1 MKYKNLMIQG
11 TASDVGKSVITAG
24 LCRVLYQDGVKV
36 APFKSQNMSL
46 NSFITKEGKEMGR
59 AQVVQAEAAC
69 TEPRCAMNPIL
80 MKPTGDMNA
89 QIIFNGEV
97 YGDLSA
103 IDYHIQKDEF
113 KEKIKKIYETLEKD
127 FEVIILE
134 GAGSPAEINLR
145 ENDLVNMWMAEL
157 VDAPI
162 ILVGD
167 IDKGGVF
174 ASIYGTL
181 ALLTSEEKARV
192 KGVVINKFR
201 GDITILEPGLKM
213 LEDLI
218 QIPVLGVVPYFRLEI
233 DEEDAVSDRLKV
245 VRKSVDGEI
254 TVKIIKMPY
263 MSNFTDFNVLYSL
276 DGINTSYVNN
286 PEKLNDADMI
296 IIPGSKNTIKDLIYL
311 KDMRYD
317 EKLNELKRKGKYIFG
332 VCGGFQILGNKIIN
346 TLKSECDIEE
356 IKGLGLLDIVT
367 EFKDTKVTTQIR
379 GKVTSDRHLLKECDE
394 FYIEGYEIH
403 MGRTIEV
410 GDKAIPFLELKE
422 ILGESEFRVEGYRSD
437 DGKVYG
443 TYIHGIFDTLA
454 FTRKI
459 AQNIRNEKGI
469 KYKEKC
475 IDEKTYKELRDSEYN
490 KLANILRDSLD
501 IEKIYKILNGENVER
516 NYK

>member
-1 MKYKNLMIQG
+1 MKVRNLMIQG

-24 LCRVLYQDGVKV
+24 LCRLLYQDGAKV

-46 NSFITKEGKEMGR
+46 NSFITKDGKEMGR

-103 IDYHIQKDEF
+103 IDYHTQKDEF
-113 KEKIKKIYETLEKD
+113 KEKIKKIYQTLEDD
-127 FEVIILE
+127 FDTIILE

-145 ENDLVNMWMAEL
+145 EWDLVNMGMAEL
-157 VDAPI
+157 VDSPVV
-162 ILVGD
+162 LVGD

-181 ALLTSEEKARV
+181 ALLTPEEKARV
-192 KGVVINKFR
+192 KGVIINKFR

-218 QIPVLGVVPYFRLEI
+218 NIPVLGVVPYFRLEI
-233 DEEDAVSDRLKV
+233 DEEDAVSERLKV
-245 VRKSVDGEI
+245 VRKSVEGEI
-254 TVKIIKMPY
+254 TVKIIRMPY

-276 DGINTSYVNN
+276 DGINASYVSN
-286 PEKLNDADMI
+286 PEELNDADII

-311 KDMRYD
+311 KDMKYD
-317 EKLNELKRKGKYIFG
+317 EKLYDLQEKGKYIFG
-332 VCGGFQILGNKIIN
+332 ICGGFQMLGNKIIN
-346 TLKSECDIEE
+346 TSKSECDIEE
-356 IKGLGLLDIVT
+356 IKALGLLDIVT
-367 EFKDTKVTTQIR
+367 EFKDTKVTTQVR
-379 GKVTSDRHLLKECDE
+379 GRITSDEYLLNECDE

-410 GDKAIPFLELKE
+410 GKKAIPFLELKE
-422 ILGESEFRVEGYRSD
+422 ILGKNESRVEGYRSEN
-437 DGKVYG
+437 GKVYG

-459 AQNIRNEKGI
+459 ANNIRIEKGI
-469 KYKEKC
+469 EYKEKE
-475 IDEKTYKELRDSEYN
+475 IDEKTYKEVRDNEYN

-501 IEKIYKILNGENVER
+501 MEKIYKILNGEEVER
-516 NYK
+516 NYR

>member
-1 MKYKNLMIQG
+1 MKSKNLMIQG

-24 LCRVLYQDGVKV
+24 ICRVLYQDGNKV

-46 NSFITKEGKEMGR
+46 NSYITKDGKEMGR

-103 IDYHIQKDEF
+103 IDYHTQKDEF
-113 KEKIKKIYETLEKD
+113 KEKIKKIYKTLD
-127 FEVIILE
+127 DDYDMIILE

-145 ENDLVNMWMAEL
+145 ERDLVNMGMAEL
-157 VDAPI
+157 VDSPVV
-162 ILVGD
+162 LVGD

-181 ALLTSEEKARV
+181 ALLTEEERNRV
-192 KGVVINKFR
+192 KGVIINKFR

-218 QIPVLGVVPYFRLEI
+218 NIPVLGVVPYFRLEI

-245 VRKSVDGEI
+245 VRKAVEGEI
-254 TVKIIKMPY
+254 NIKIIRMPY

-276 DGINTSYVNN
+276 DGINASYAVNV
-286 PEKLNDADMI
+286 EELNEADMV

-311 KDMRYD
+311 KDMGYD
-317 EKLNELKRKGKYIFG
+317 KKLNDLNKKGTYIFG
-332 VCGGFQILGNKIIN
+332 ICGGFQMLGTKIIN
-346 TLKSECDIEE
+346 TTKSECDIEE

-379 GKVTSDRHLLKECDE
+379 GEIVSKEGILSGCGE

-403 MGRTIEV
+403 MGRTVEV
-410 GDKAIPFLELKE
+410 KENAVPFLELRE
-422 ILGESEFRVEGYRSD
+422 IQGKDERRIEGYRSKD
-437 DGKVYG
+437 NRVFG
-443 TYIHGIFDTLA
+443 TYVHGIFDTLS

-459 AQNIRNEKGI
+459 AHNIRVEKGI
-469 KYKEKC
+469 SYVEKEL
-475 IDEKTYKELRDSEYN
+475 DEKTYKQIKDKEYN

-501 IEKIYKILNGENVER
+501 MDKIYKILNGENVER